1 MKNRKS
7 IFGFSYISMKYGKF
21 WSLLPGHFIKHKHL
35 ISEEWIIL
43 LKFQPP
49 KSSVS
54 KVEKKIFF
62 QVCGVENLATADPL
76 NVLDLKDGQYHSEF
90 SYVCRFSLGVAIYI
104 SIALGQIIIWCGFY
118 NHLIEDKL
126 EQFTDVCS
134 LANIS
139 MFAMAQNNFG
149 YYIHGK

>member
-1 MKNRKS
+1 MYFD
-7 IFGFSYISMKYGKF
+7 IPTFYY
-21 WSLLPGHFIKHKHL
+21 L
-35 ISEEWIIL
+35 EEKDAIR
-43 LKFQPP
+43 
-49 KSSVS
+49 SVS
-54 KVEKKIFF
+54 KCWSTFLFYILDFFYDFFYLF

-76 NVLDLKDGQYHSEF
+76 NVLNLKDGQYHSEF

-104 SIALGQIIIWCGFY
+104 SIALGQIILWCGIY
-118 NHLIEDKL
+118 NNLIEDKL

>member
-1 MKNRKS
+1 MLYVWSANS
-7 IFGFSYISMKYGKF
+7 DLHSYFIF
-21 WSLLPGHFIKHKHL
+21 
-35 ISEEWIIL
+35 WIFFYDFFYL
-43 LKFQPP
+43 
-49 KSSVS
+49 
-54 KVEKKIFF
+54 F

-104 SIALGQIIIWCGFY
+104 SIALGQIILWCGFY